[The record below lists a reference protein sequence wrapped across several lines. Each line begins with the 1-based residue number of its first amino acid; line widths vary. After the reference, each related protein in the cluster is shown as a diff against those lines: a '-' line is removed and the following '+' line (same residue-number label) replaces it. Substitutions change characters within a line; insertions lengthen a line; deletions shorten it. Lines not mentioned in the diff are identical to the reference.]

1 MLFRAKVAYPE
12 QIPYGFI
19 IALSILT
26 CVFLNDRFENRRC
39 VFILIFL
46 LPNLAGAFGLRF
58 VPTQHSVGRLIC
70 YYLTGP
76 YNAAF
81 VLVLS
86 MQIANTAG
94 KWQTVLLLHTYKDDR
109 VLGVLTSVRPHQKG
123 SDECSPVPGLLHW
136 QYCRSF
142 LLQI

>member
-1 MLFRAKVAYPE
+1 VRFL
-12 QIPYGFI
+12 QIPYGIF
-19 IALSILT
+19 IALSILA

-39 VFILIFL
+39 VFVLIFL
-46 LPNLAGAFGLRF
+46 IPNLAGAFGLRF
-58 VPTQHSVGRLIC
+58 VPIDQHVGRLIC

-94 KWQTVLLLHTYKDDR
+94 
-109 VLGVLTSVRPHQKG
+109 TSAVTH
-123 SDECSPVPGLLHW
+123 
-136 QYCRSF
+136 
-142 LLQI
+142 

>member
-1 MLFRAKVAYPE
+1 MQVSSSPCHHYVAQLKLD
-12 QIPYGFI
+12 QIPYGTI

-26 CVFLNDRFENRRC
+26 CVYLNDRFQNKRC
-39 VFILIFL
+39 VFIVLFL
-46 LPNLAGAFGLRF
+46 LPNIAGAFGMRF
-58 VPTQHSVGRLIC
+58 VPLDQKVARLIC

-94 KWQTVLLLHTYKDDR
+94 MSPSATATAKDK
-109 VLGVLTSVRPHQKG
+109 S
-123 SDECSPVPGLLHW
+123 
-136 QYCRSF
+136 
-142 LLQI
+142 